1 MKLVCVAAES
11 GATRVGGGV
20 AAEDSRAV
28 NEGTAHPA
36 QPWRIVLAEDHAPV
50 RERLAALIEAWPG
63 GTLLASC
70 ETLAQTLAAIEAH
83 AIDLLIT
90 DLKLPDGHGIESIR
104 LLRARQP
111 QAEAM
116 VISVLADERTVL
128 DAIAAGASGY
138 LLKDADSLDL
148 IESISDLMAG
158 KSPISSRIARVLVR
172 QLTERGAMP
181 AQAEAAPNLTAREL
195 DVLYGIAK
203 GLTYA
208 ELADNLG
215 LSRQT
220 VPVHIRNIY
229 RKLQSSNRSEAVFE
243 AARLGLIR
251 L

>member
-1 MKLVCVAAES
+1 MDDGSGQQAE
-11 GATRVGGGV
+11 
-20 AAEDSRAV
+20 
-28 NEGTAHPA
+28 
-36 QPWRIVLAEDHAPV
+36 PWRVVLAEDDAPV

-63 GTLLASC
+63 GTLVASY
-70 ETLAQTLAAIEAH
+70 ETLSQTRAAIEAQPV
-83 AIDLLIT
+83 DLLIT
-90 DLKLPDGHGIESIR
+90 DLRLPDGHGIDSIR
-104 LLRARQP
+104 LLRDRQP
-111 QAEAM
+111 AAEAM

-148 IESISDLMAG
+148 VEAISDLMAG

-172 QLTERGAMP
+172 QLTERGSAGP
-181 AQAEAAPNLTAREL
+181 AAGEAAPSLTAREL